1 MHSRQTPIVKDLV
14 LLGGGHSHLAVLRRF
29 GMRPLQGVRLT
40 LVTRDV
46 HTAYSGMLPGFI
58 AGHYS
63 YDDCHIDLRPLTHFA
78 GARLYHAAAT
88 GLDLDGRR
96 VLCDG
101 RPAVPFDLLS
111 IDTGSVPAAEDVPG
125 ASRYGLPVKP
135 VERFLRSWEAVV
147 ERTRQAPEELRI
159 GVVGGGAGGIEL
171 ALSAQHR
178 LRCLRQES
186 GRSPDDLRFHL
197 VTDLPVILPTH
208 NARARNKFRRILER
222 HNVRV
227 HVGSRVVRVEPDR
240 VVCVRG
246 QEIPHDVLFWVTN
259 AAAPPWIRESGLAT
273 DESGFVQVDAH
284 LQSLSHPGVFAAGD
298 VAAMVE
304 SPRPKS
310 GVFAVRQGPPLAEN
324 LRRAAQGQRLKPFRP
339 QKQFLSLIGTGDRYA
354 VASRARWS
362 VEGQWVW
369 RLKDWIDRRFMAR
382 YNELPEM
389 ASEPQATVA
398 PGVADAQALR
408 EISALA
414 MRCGGCG
421 AKVGST
427 VLSRV
432 LARLEPAS
440 RADVLVGLEH
450 PDDAAVVS
458 VPPGRLLVHTVD
470 FFRAMLDDPFVFGGI
485 AANHSLGDL
494 YAMGAEPQTALA
506 VATVPY
512 GLEEKVEEQL
522 YQLMAG
528 ACGVLRASGTAL
540 VGGHTS
546 EGLELAFGLA
556 VNGLAEPQRLLR
568 KGGMRPGD
576 RLILTKPLGT
586 GTLFA
591 ADMRGRAKGRWIDCA
606 IACMLQCSKQ
616 ASEILQR
623 HSATAC
629 TDVTGFGLLGHLLE
643 MIRASEVDAVLDL
656 EALPVLPGAL
666 ETLGRGIFRSL
677 QPQNIRLRRAIAE
690 SERLARHPFYPLLF
704 DPQTAGGLLASVP
717 EDRSQ
722 ACLSELGEAGYCQ
735 AAVVGETLNRSGR
748 LEPVVLRMAASAN

>member
-1 MHSRQTPIVKDLV
+1 MHSPQTPIVKDLV

-29 GMRPLQGVRLT
+29 GMRPLPGVRLT

-46 HTAYSGMLPGFI
+46 DTAYSGMLPGFI
-58 AGHYS
+58 AGHYG
-63 YDDCHIDLRPLTHFA
+63 YDDCHIDLRPLAHFA
-78 GARLYHAAAT
+78 GARLYHATAT
-88 GLDLDGRR
+88 SLDLHGRR

-111 IDTGSVPAAEDVPG
+111 IDTGSVPAAEGVPG
-125 ASRYGLPVKP
+125 ASRYALPVKP
-135 VERFLRSWEAVV
+135 VERFLRGWEAVV
-147 ERTRQAPEELRI
+147 EQTRQAPAELRI
-159 GVVGGGAGGIEL
+159 GIVGGGAGGVEL

-178 LRCLRQES
+178 LRTVRRES
-186 GRSPDDLRFHL
+186 GRLPDDLRFHL
-197 VTDLPVILPTH
+197 VTDHPVILPTH
-208 NARARNKFRRILER
+208 NPRVRNKFRRILEGR
-222 HNVRV
+222 GVRV
-227 HVGSRVVRVEPDR
+227 HAGSRVVRVEPDR
-240 VVCVRG
+240 LVCASG
-246 QEIPHDVLFWVTN
+246 QEIAHDVLLWVTN

-273 DESGFVQVDAH
+273 DESGFVKVDAH

-310 GVFAVRQGPPLAEN
+310 GVFAVRQGPPLARN
-324 LRRAAQGQRLKPFRP
+324 LCRAAQGQRLKPFRP
-339 QKQFLSLIGTGDRYA
+339 QRQFLSLIGTGDCYA

-362 VEGQWVW
+362 VEGRWVW

-382 YNELPEM
+382 YNDLPEM
-389 ASEPQATVA
+389 VSTPQATVA
-398 PGVADAQALR
+398 TGVADADALR

-432 LARLEPAS
+432 LARLEPAP
-440 RADVLVGLEH
+440 RGDILVGLEH

-512 GLEEKVEEQL
+512 GLEAKVEEQL
-522 YQLMAG
+522 YQLLAG
-528 ACGVLRASGTAL
+528 ACGVLRASATAL

-568 KGGMRPGD
+568 KGGMRCAD
-576 RLILTKPLGT
+576 HLILTKPLGT

-591 ADMRGRAKGRWIDCA
+591 ADMRRRAAGRWIDNA
-606 IACMLQCSKQ
+606 IACMLQSSRE
-616 ASEILQR
+616 ASAILQR
-623 HSATAC
+623 HEATAC

-643 MIRASEVDAVLDL
+643 MIRASDVDAVLDL
-656 EALPVLPGAL
+656 ESLPVLQGAL
-666 ETLGRGIFRSL
+666 ETLGRGIFSSL
-677 QPQNIRLRRAIAE
+677 QPQNVRLRRAIAE
-690 SERLARHPFYPLLF
+690 SERLGRHPLYPLLF

-717 EDRSQ
+717 PDRSP
-722 ACLSELGEAGYCQ
+722 ACLTELREAGYPQ
-735 AAVVGETLNRSGR
+735 AAVIGEIVSRSGR
-748 LEPVVLRMAASAN
+748 LEPIVLRTAASAN